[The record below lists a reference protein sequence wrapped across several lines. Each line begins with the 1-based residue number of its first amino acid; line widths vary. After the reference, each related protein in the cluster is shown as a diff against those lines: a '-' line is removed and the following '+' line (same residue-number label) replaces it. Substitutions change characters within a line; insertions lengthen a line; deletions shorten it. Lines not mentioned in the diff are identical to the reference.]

1 MEYNEQ
7 LNQQS
12 ANPIPINSMYSGE
25 AERQAAIPPP
35 LEEEETKEEV
45 KQEDYEEDQQQHVIQ
60 EEIKP

>member
-1 MEYNEQ
+1 MENNEY

-35 LEEEETKEEV
+35 LEEEEETKEEV
-45 KQEDYEEDQQQHVIQ
+45 KQEYIEEEQQQVI
-60 EEIKP
+60 

>member
-1 MEYNEQ
+1 MEYNEN

-35 LEEEETKEEV
+35 LEEEETKEEEI
-45 KQEDYEEDQQQHVIQ
+45 KQEYYEEQKQP
-60 EEIKP
+60 EI

>member
-1 MEYNEQ
+1 MEYNEN

-35 LEEEETKEEV
+35 LEEEETKEEI
-45 KQEDYEEDQQQHVIQ
+45 KQEYYEEQKQP
-60 EEIKP
+60 EI